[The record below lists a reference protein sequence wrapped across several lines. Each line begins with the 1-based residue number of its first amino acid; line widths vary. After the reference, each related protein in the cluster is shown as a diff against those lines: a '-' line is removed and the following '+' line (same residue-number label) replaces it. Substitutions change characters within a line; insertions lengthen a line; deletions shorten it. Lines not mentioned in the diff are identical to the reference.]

1 MFVHV
6 CVLGWVCLPGEKQKQ
21 GGIFSG
27 QLCAAYPPWWEGVEG
42 HYWFPRQ
49 PRQRPDDCERVPGE
63 TVKYT
68 QFLLHAESLFKI
80 YANECKKLLRLP
92 RTACYDCFFFVL
104 FFFASVQKLTY
115 IYLFLFHLP
124 FHLLHCPLFLPFL
137 TVWLSLCR
145 SVSGRTR
152 RLTASSGW
160 AAGRRGAWFLWSV
173 C

>member
-92 RTACYDCFFFVL
+92 RTACYDCL

-152 RLTASSGW
+152 RLTTSSGW